1 MRYFFTLLVVVTAL
15 LPAVA
20 QSNFWQDFDESRI
33 FLPENAEIE
42 ISAKKYRILSLDFDA
57 LRATL
62 EDAPME
68 FTPEAAE
75 NPIRTYLPLPNGEM
89 ELMEVVESPVMA
101 PELAAKF
108 PSIRAFVARSVNNKL
123 ISARLD
129 YSPKGFNA
137 VISTPEGRAFVNP
150 YATEQTR
157 FCISYFYKDI
167 IIDPETVPELSCGFT
182 AFDEEEELDWAQ
194 QQALSEQANL
204 SFRNNNEVVPLR
216 EYRLALACTGE
227 YGAAK
232 GGTVEAVMA
241 TYNTALSLLNQIFQ
255 LEFAS
260 RMVLIPGVENV
271 IYLDPNT
278 DPYIDANNGEALLD
292 QNTEALAMFFPVSA
306 YDVGHVFTMA
316 CEDVG
321 GIAGGTICSFNKAR
335 GVTCHYNNINVI
347 VTQVMAHEIGHQFSC
362 GHSWNNCPPILEQL
376 SSANAFEPGSG
387 STIMSYQGSCGINDI
402 NNVPLPGGDYYNIGS
417 LEDFIFYARQGG
429 GAGEDCGTTILTD
442 NHQPVITLPYEDG
455 FWIPI
460 STPFELDCE
469 TEDIDGDALTYCW
482 EQYDLGPN
490 TNVGSPI
497 MDSPLFRSFPPTP
510 DSKRVFPRMQKIVGN
525 YSDVYEVLPTYERN
539 LTFQVTVR
547 DNNPMYGGVVW
558 EKVAFQSDGSA
569 GPFLVSSPNTSDVS
583 WKVGDYEEVT
593 WDVANTDNNRVK
605 GYYVDIKLSVDGGY
619 TYPYT
624 LVSNTPNDGSAFVT
638 VPDAISNTA
647 RIRVEASDN
656 IFFDISNED
665 FEIEEATEPGYTFD
679 INPVAVPLYCAP
691 NGPITVDIL
700 SSSILGYDS
709 TLTLNLIGDLPSYA
723 TASFAET
730 TITAGSSTTLTID
743 FDDFIGRDTIDLMVE
758 AVEENA
764 NSILRE
770 LRIVALS
777 NNFSGLAMES
787 PVDGATSIVFTTDF
801 SWTEVTAASTYDIE
815 IATSPSFAPS
825 TIVETASG
833 LEVTDYSPEFIF
845 DENTIYYWRI
855 RPVNDCGP
863 QEYLVP
869 FAFQTSTVDC
879 AINVPQDLPIALPN
893 NPTVRTSN
901 IFVPTNG
908 TISDLNITDLNIT
921 YNPVNSIRITLVSP
935 AGTEAILFDQNC
947 LNTGSINLEF
957 DDEAP
962 NDIICPPIG
971 GNPMRPENPL
981 SVFDGEDTFGDWMLE
996 VRVVTSGFGGGSI
1009 NNWNIEF
1016 CATVSLTPP
1025 SLIRNETL
1033 AVPPGQS
1040 NVISTDYLEV
1050 QDEAS
1055 TPADIRYVL
1064 ITVPSN
1070 GQLYRAGDNEP
1081 LTPGEIFTQE
1091 TINSFNLSYVHD
1103 GSATTEDKFYFL
1115 VENELGGW
1123 IPSQVFNIEIDE
1135 NAVVNTD
1142 DLNINNSIELFPNPA
1157 NKMAQLRLQQPLSE
1171 DGQIYLR
1178 NTQGQIVQSLT
1189 MKAGATALEI
1199 NTSKQAAGVYL
1210 VEVHSGENVLS
1221 KKLMIQH

>member
-33 FLPENAEIE
+33 LLPENAEIE
-42 ISAKKYRILSLDFDA
+42 ISAKKYRILSLDFNA

-62 EDAPME
+62 ENAPME

-108 PSIRAFVARSVNNKL
+108 PSIRSFVARSVNNKL

-137 VISTPEGRAFVNP
+137 VISTPEGRTFVSP

-157 FCISYFYKDI
+157 FYISYLNKNL
-167 IIDPETVPELSCGFT
+167 IIDPESVPELSCGFT
-182 AFDEEEELDWAQ
+182 AFDVEEELDWAQ
-194 QQALSEQANL
+194 QQAVSEQADI

-241 TYNTALSLLNQIFQ
+241 TYNTAVNLLNQIFQ

-271 IYLDPNT
+271 IYLDPTT
-278 DPYIDANNGEALLD
+278 DPYIDANVGAALLG
-292 QNTEALAMFFPVSA
+292 QNTEVLAMFFPVSA

-316 CEDVG
+316 CTDVG

-335 GVTCHYNNINVI
+335 GVTCHYTNINHI

-362 GHSWNNCPPILEQL
+362 GHSWNNCPGILDQL

-387 STIMSYQGSCGINDI
+387 STIMSYQGSCGSA
-402 NNVPLPGGDYYNIGS
+402 NNIPGPAGEYYNIGS
-417 LEDFIFYARQGG
+417 LEDFLFYARQGG

-442 NHQPVITLPYEDG
+442 NHQPVISLPYEDG

-469 TEDIDGDALTYCW
+469 AEDIDDDALTYCW

-490 TNVGSPI
+490 TNLGSPI
-497 MDSPLFRSFPPTP
+497 MDSPLFRSYAPTS
-510 DSKRVFPRMQKIVGN
+510 DSKRVFPRMQKVIGN
-525 YSDVYEVLPTYERN
+525 LSDVYEVLPTYERN
-539 LTFQVTVR
+539 LTFRVTVR
-547 DNNPMYGGVVW
+547 DNNPMYGGAVW
-558 EKVAFQSDGSA
+558 EQVAFKADGNA

-583 WKVGDYEEVT
+583 WKVGDYQEVT
-593 WDVANTDNNRVK
+593 WDVANTDNDRVK
-605 GYYVDIKLSVDGGY
+605 CYYVDIKLSVDGGF
-619 TYPYT
+619 TYPHT
-624 LVSNTPNDGSAFVT
+624 LVANTPNDGSAFVT
-638 VPDAISNTA
+638 VPDAISSTA
-647 RIRVEASDN
+647 RIRVEASNN

-665 FEIEEATEPGYTFD
+665 FVIEEATEPGYTFD

-723 TASFAET
+723 SASFAET

-743 FDDFIGRDTIDLMVE
+743 FDDFQGRDTIDLMVE

-777 NNFSGLAMES
+777 NNFSDLVMES

-801 SWTEVTAASTYDIE
+801 SWTEVVAANTYDIE
-815 IATSPSFAPS
+815 ISTSPSFAPG
-825 TIVETASG
+825 TIVESASG
-833 LEVTDYSPEFIF
+833 LEITDYSPEFIF

-855 RPVNDCGP
+855 RPVNDCGA

-879 AINVPQDLPIALPN
+879 ATNIPQDLPIALPN

-901 IFVPTNG
+901 IFVPTSG

-935 AGTEAILFDQNC
+935 AGTEAVLFDQNC

-962 NDIICPPIG
+962 SDIICPPVG

-996 VRVVTSGFGGGSI
+996 VRIVTSGFGGGSI

-1033 AVPPGQS
+1033 AVPPGQG
-1040 NVISTDYLEV
+1040 NTISTDYLEV
-1050 QDEAS
+1050 QDEESA
-1055 TPADIRYVL
+1055 PADIRYIL
-1064 ITVPSN
+1064 LTVPSN
-1070 GQLYRAGDNEP
+1070 GQLYRAGDNQP
-1081 LTPGEIFTQE
+1081 LTPGESFTQE

-1115 VENELGGW
+1115 VQNELGGW

-1135 NAVVNTD
+1135 DAMVNTESESLD
-1142 DLNINNSIELFPNPA
+1142 NMVTLYPNPA
-1157 NKMAQLRLQQPLSE
+1157 KNEVFLQLDRPLSGE
-1171 DGQIYLR
+1171 WRLAVL
-1178 NTQGQIVQSLT
+1178 NAQGQELNVQLLDNPDSQIRL
-1189 MKAGATALEI
+1189 
-1199 NTSKQAAGVYL
+1199 NTTTLAAGIYFISLEGDGGKVTRRL
-1210 VEVHSGENVLS
+1210 V
-1221 KKLMIQH
+1221 IQR